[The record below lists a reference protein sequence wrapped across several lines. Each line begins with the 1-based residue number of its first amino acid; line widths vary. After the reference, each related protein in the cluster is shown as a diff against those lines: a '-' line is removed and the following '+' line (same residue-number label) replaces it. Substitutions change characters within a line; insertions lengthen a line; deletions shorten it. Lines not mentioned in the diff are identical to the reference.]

1 MKKTNLKKLMDV
13 RVLAY
18 MGMLIALNVVLTRFI
33 PVIQYEYLRV
43 SFNFIPVSFG
53 SMLFGPVIGGL
64 GAALSDLLG
73 MLIASKGDYF
83 PGLTLSAF
91 LTGAIYGMFLYR
103 KPKSMVRIV
112 LAVLCISVFV
122 NLGLNTYWFT
132 ILLGKGF
139 MVMLPERSIQNGI
152 MSIIQIIM
160 IPVIWHL
167 VGKRVEKTYLRE
179 PAGIL

>member
-1 MKKTNLKKLMDV
+1 M
-13 RVLAY
+13 
-18 MGMLIALNVVLTRFI
+18 
-33 PVIQYEYLRV
+33 
-43 SFNFIPVSFG
+43 
-53 SMLFGPVIGGL
+53 
-64 GAALSDLLG
+64 
-73 MLIASKGDYF
+73 
-83 PGLTLSAF
+83 
-91 LTGAIYGMFLYR
+91 
-103 KPKSMVRIV
+103 
-112 LAVLCISVFV
+112 CISVFV

-139 MVMLPERSIQNGI
+139 MVMLPERAIQNGI